1 MCAVANGY
9 LARVIGAV
17 PNTDMRRQSSK
28 EERQM
33 ATTHELTD
41 NIVYDLV
48 SIQYHALQAIESYE
62 KYLQDAHREEH
73 GETTQFIEQC
83 REQDRER
90 VRRCH
95 QLLGEMTTS

>member
-1 MCAVANGY
+1 
-9 LARVIGAV
+9 
-17 PNTDMRRQSSK
+17 
-28 EERQM
+28 M

-73 GETTQFIEQC
+73 GEITQFIEQC

>member
-1 MCAVANGY
+1 MSDVANGY
-9 LARVIGAV
+9 QRRAIGAV
-17 PNTDMRRQSSK
+17 PNADMRRQSSK

-95 QLLGEMTTS
+95 QLLGEMTTG